1 LAKTGTDPP
10 TRSYKYKVEQT
21 PRGALITVCGDAI
34 DEVVA
39 DYARL
44 RVGLET
50 EGFRIALEE

>member
-10 TRSYKYKVEQT
+10 TRSYKVEQT

-39 DYARL
+39 YYARL
-44 RVGLET
+44 RVKLET